1 MRILHPRF
9 LPFAHGGG
17 GNITAGGSICN
28 ELLTSTGWNPAY
40 VVEAV
45 VRIIMV
51 YMVEATP
58 PARLD
63 MTYWDDPYTL
73 YEAMEA
79 YKRVA
84 RQHVRIGAGL
94 ANK

>member
-9 LPFAHGGG
+9 LPFAQGGG
-17 GNITAGGSICN
+17 GNITAGGSVCN
-28 ELLTSTGWNPAY
+28 EVLTSTGWNPAF
-40 VVEAV
+40 VVEAII
-45 VRIIMV
+45 RDIMV
-51 YMVEATP
+51 NMVEAEP

-63 MTYWDDPYTL
+63 MRRYDTPYGL

-84 RQHVRIGAGL
+84 LQHVG
-94 ANK
+94 